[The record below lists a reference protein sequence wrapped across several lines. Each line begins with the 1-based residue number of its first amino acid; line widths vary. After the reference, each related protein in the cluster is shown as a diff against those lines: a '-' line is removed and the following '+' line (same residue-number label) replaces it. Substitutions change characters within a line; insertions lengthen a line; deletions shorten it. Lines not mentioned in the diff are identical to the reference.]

1 MQNLDTPKVT
11 RDSDKF
17 QLRMP
22 EGMRETMA
30 AQANANGR
38 SMNAE
43 IVDRLLNSF
52 EKDDPAWKL
61 LVLRQN
67 SIIGALAECV
77 EQLLAIPNPDPEC
90 QKRISAIA
98 AIFAQINRDT

>member
-43 IVDRLLNSF
+43 IVSRLLCSL
-52 EKDDPAWKL
+52 EEDDPILKL
-61 LVLRQN
+61 LVTRQN
-67 SIIGALAECV
+67 SIIRVLSECV
-77 EQLLAIPNPDPEC
+77 EQLVGIPNPDQAC
-90 QKRISAIA
+90 QDRIDSIA
-98 AIFAQINRDT
+98 AIFEQLNRDA